1 MATSP
6 GARGWL
12 FGRVTVPATGG
23 KGGGRGGGKV
33 AWQPCMIGSEGGKGG
48 GGRKGRRESYVINLA
63 TVATTKLWLIV
74 RIKWLR

>member
-23 KGGGRGGGKV
+23 KGGGRG
-33 AWQPCMIGSEGGKGG
+33 EGGGW
-48 GGRKGRRESYVINLA
+48 KGRMAAVHD
-63 TVATTKLWLIV
+63 W
-74 RIKWLR
+74 